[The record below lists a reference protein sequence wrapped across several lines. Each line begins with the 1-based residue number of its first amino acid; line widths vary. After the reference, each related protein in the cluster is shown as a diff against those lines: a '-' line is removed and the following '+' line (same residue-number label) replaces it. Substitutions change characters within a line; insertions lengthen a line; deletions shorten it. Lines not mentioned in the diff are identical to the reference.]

1 MGVDPLQGPGDPWA
15 GTTPWIS
22 FSPPDGSV
30 QDFLGPILAVDR
42 VLQDLYQILY
52 AIQDVEDSL
61 QDINVPGID
70 HHTLRLSD
78 QVRRLIAATQLHKR
92 RLTNKI
98 PAQPPCVLD
107 HSPLST
113 RL

>member
-1 MGVDPLQGPGDPWA
+1 MGKND
-15 GTTPWIS
+15 S

-78 QVRRLIAATQLHKR
+78 QVRRLIAATQLHNVY
-92 RLTNKI
+92 LPQYWTI
-98 PAQPPCVLD
+98 HHCPPGYD
-107 HSPLST
+107 WQ
-113 RL
+113 RW

>member
-1 MGVDPLQGPGDPWA
+1 MAGPQGPPLVLGPGLSPSSDQLQASGMGVDPIARAWRPMGKND
-15 GTTPWIS
+15 S

-61 QDINVPGID
+61 QDINVPG
-70 HHTLRLSD
+70 HR
-78 QVRRLIAATQLHKR
+78 
-92 RLTNKI
+92 
-98 PAQPPCVLD
+98 PPYPTPV
-107 HSPLST
+107 
-113 RL
+113 